1 MGQRLVDVP
10 TGSGDTIEVSPVP
23 DVIDA
28 TSSEEDEPPEMREK
42 LLPWTTVGRR
52 RARSLDSP
60 SEGRAPGREGTNA
73 NRSLTK
79 EQARAVETATINMT
93 TPQKEVLRRRQRKIP
108 VQRGSPSPSQGEGPS
123 KRKGKGI
130 DPREWG
136 NVNISR
142 ESLDVEAQAVA
153 LESITQ
159 QNELEKAGHKHA
171 PRKKGRSVTTHG
183 LPAESRPV
191 AQIAT
196 DSYLGAALR
205 RVRKASK
212 PTESEIDDDPPNP
225 DDGDVSPSDGGDDSD
240 GSSSESSYSGHHKKR
255 RDNRHGR
262 NKRRRSQSS
271 SKSRRRTLIKPIAP
285 KEYNGQADPRAYH
298 RFVRESEAYLRDGR
312 VRGRR
317 QVFLLSY
324 YLTGRAYDFYTQKVS
339 SNEEEWTLH
348 QFYSELFNFCFPID
362 YRMQLRRNLA
372 RCHQNDKS
380 VAEYTHELHELFN
393 MIGDVPERDRV
404 LKFWNGTRSSIQ
416 KGLWR
421 DNLNPE
427 TSSWDRVVAQAEIIE
442 ISENVAERRDRRS
455 NVGSSSGGTSSHPG
469 GQVKPKNNMSVNS
482 VRAVSHESRPQ
493 TQPRSGSRFS
503 NRQST
508 RSSTSDGRGHSFK
521 REGSNHHREGTSS
534 SHRGRSQTPR
544 NQRHDARTTPRLS
557 EKEKAERLAA
567 GQCFVCGETG
577 HFSRDCPTKRTMKA
591 SGSKP
596 PGTAA
601 FNVDPV
607 IDERES
613 DSSFV
618 EVLDSLPLGAMAFG
632 DVEPDEY
639 DPSNKWMEFTAPV
652 IFGPIE
658 EWRDQYPRWNE
669 QGVWTRQRI
678 GDCYALVADSILT
691 RSQPFPGDERF
702 EAEGLIRP
710 ELRFRVRKSTTAPE
724 YIIQDYWAAET
735 FTIPKTLLERPRFN
749 LGRWYARRL
758 GDTTRNP
765 EAFND
770 AEMGRPLAIVARKLL
785 EDGIRSYYPS
795 RDLHLNP
802 KNRFVVSP
810 PRPGREGYLIDDRDM
825 RSMVEIPVSSLEDPL
840 FDLIGWYVENLASQ
854 WSARQEGDSSNSPH
868 ECPQSHLFAGCIRK
882 ESSSNDEGEAE
893 APTDDDD
900 IPDLQ
905 SISMTDESEEDDYRS
920 EAVKDESFWDF
931 VFGDYVPF
939 NESSYE
945 VENSCSN
952 DESITTKLGDTLT
965 ICQPFPGDRYRLL
978 QPIDDT
984 YTEGQPRFKIK
995 PVAFE
1000 LIQIYDRV
1008 QGFEAHIHI
1017 SRLLDPEFVVGRWY
1031 AEQCA
1036 FNQEM
1041 EMPWQVARRW
1051 ADTRAHDDLCLRN
1064 IVVSGSENYKLEP
1077 EPLENMELGGVQVDR
1092 SKYPSLQRN
1101 AAQVKGN
1108 HRVLPKPIVVRVHVE
1123 GRPARALL
1131 DSGSLGDFISST
1143 LVDQLSLKRE
1153 QLDTPLSL
1161 QLAVQGS
1168 RSKVNA
1174 KVSVNLQYQT
1184 IDETRALDV
1193 ININNYDLILGTPWL
1208 YQHQVCV
1215 GFNPSR
1221 VVIGSD
1227 LSQPVKAGID
1237 TKLMAAGMSLEEQR
1251 LEDTR
1256 EELRRYA
1263 EPLCKEM
1270 HETGLPPLRDINH
1283 TIPLI
1288 DEKMTYTWRPSRC
1301 PEAFRD
1307 QWAEKRDAYLK
1318 SGRWEIT
1325 SSGNTV
1331 PMLLIPKPN
1340 TSNPVQLR
1348 CVVDL
1353 RERNRNTH
1361 KMTSPLPDMEGML
1374 RRTASHRYWT
1384 VLDMKNAYEQIR
1396 VIPDHVPRTTVTTPD
1411 GNMVSHV
1418 LQQGDCNAPATHQAL
1433 MNHIFS
1439 PYIGRFMDI
1448 YLDDISIYSNTLE
1461 EHVKHVKLVMDV
1473 LRREK
1478 LYLSRSKLHFIPREL
1493 KLLGRVIDEQGICM
1507 DSNKV
1512 DSVLNWK
1519 VPTNRDLL
1527 RGFIGS
1533 VGYLADDIPH
1543 IRIPM
1548 GVLSAITGDT
1558 VPFRWGYTEQ
1568 RAFEDVKD
1576 LVHQAREHHRKP
1588 LTYTSGSDPI
1598 WLITDGCSTG
1608 ISGLVSQGKDWKTAK
1623 VAAFYSAKLNPA
1635 QQNYP
1640 VHEIEMMAGVESML
1654 RHADILQGVKF
1665 KWLTDHK
1672 GLIHLLKQKNLSGR
1686 QARWL
1691 EKISTYDFEVVYIAG
1706 SENILADAL
1715 SRMYANDSPGTIR
1728 AKSEFTQHDVEDD
1741 DTSTLVDPEAHIP
1754 VLAGIEAQMAT
1765 RRGTRLRRPTEKA
1778 RAAQDSSSDEVDS
1791 VVSPP
1796 TQRKEGG
1803 IMAKTPKDDISY
1815 KEVIDRR
1822 TLANKDVV
1830 IEQPVEPA
1838 EQPIDVVVEQP
1849 VEPIEQP
1856 IEQIDNPGR
1865 ALLTKDSLGIDLQSE
1880 LQGKYTEDP
1889 FFQRILEKPKE
1900 FRNFECKEQ
1909 LVYLKENDK
1918 RLLCIPKALI
1928 QGRSAR
1934 EIVISEAHSMLAH
1947 LGSNKT
1953 LDYLREWVWWKD
1965 MTADVKAYC
1974 ETCHTC
1980 KTSKPSNQKPYGL
1993 LNPLSIPTYPW
2004 ESIGVDFVGPLPES
2018 GNRDGIFDSI
2028 TVVICLLTSMV
2039 HLIPSRINYNAT
2051 QLAELMFEH
2060 VYKMHG
2066 LPKNIISDRDVLF
2079 TSVFWS
2085 RLHNLIGTRLRMSSA
2100 YHPQS
2105 DGATERANRT
2115 VTQMLRQCIH
2125 PNQKDWVAH
2134 LPAIEFAINSARS
2147 VSTGYAP
2154 FFLNFGR
2161 MPRTM
2166 IWDSAPSTEFPA
2178 IREFAL
2184 QKKLAL
2190 MAAHDSILAARVKQ
2204 IRNANKKRQDVP
2216 FKAGDLVYLSSEN
2229 VSFPKGLARKL
2240 IPKFLGPYKIISDF
2254 GNASFQLD
2262 MPPHLK
2268 RRGVHDVFHSSL
2280 LRIHVPND
2288 DQLFPGRMDTQIAGE
2303 GNSDNEW
2310 AVDRIRSHSGT
2321 RANAVFEILWKSGDV
2336 TWMPYYQ
2343 ITHLQALTDYF
2354 DLLGVSKVSK
2364 LPNGLGRPPVDD
2376 PQLFLGLISPET
2388 SEEMSTSC
2396 LSLPSP
2402 VPLYKRLAN
2411 AVQSLFPHLFFHPAN
2426 PSTVTVDLD
2435 HLNIVMRKHRGID
2448 HPSFTRI
2455 SPTHYLVNDPAAS
2468 KALPGTLHVGQIADY
2483 LTFDEQLRTHGI
2495 SELQSVPHGFDDFA
2509 YLWNIGTSDNDYRQ
2523 ISRIFVSEADGYSVD
2538 ATTTPVVLTDFFIT
2552 PDQVGLVDPSSPDR
2566 DGAISRNAPRDTYH
2580 NDMSRNS
2587 PRPAYYDEPPKHHPP
2602 RGYMDRPHHDQL
2614 GYSYRR
2620 ERRPHHSNSGP
2631 SIGKAPK
2638 SGKAPSTVL
2647 TRLNFKRKR
2656 RQRSPPPA
2664 RRPSTSDPSGS
2675 SSQGPTKG
2683 APPAYDKLEQESTKE
2698 QTDDSDRMET
2708 VN

>member
-1 MGQRLVDVP
+1 M
-10 TGSGDTIEVSPVP
+10 
-23 DVIDA
+23 
-28 TSSEEDEPPEMREK
+28 
-42 LLPWTTVGRR
+42 
-52 RARSLDSP
+52 
-60 SEGRAPGREGTNA
+60 
-73 NRSLTK
+73 
-79 EQARAVETATINMT
+79 
-93 TPQKEVLRRRQRKIP
+93 
-108 VQRGSPSPSQGEGPS
+108 
-123 KRKGKGI
+123 
-130 DPREWG
+130 
-136 NVNISR
+136 NISR
-142 ESLDVEAQAVA
+142 ESLDVNAQAVA
-153 LESITQ
+153 LESIAQ
-159 QNELEKAGHKHA
+159 QNELNKTGYKNA
-171 PRKKGRSVTTHG
+171 PKKKGRAAPVHG

-196 DSYLGAALR
+196 DSYLGTALQ
-205 RVRKASK
+205 RVKKSSK
-212 PTESEIDDDPPNP
+212 YSGSKGDNDPLTSEDDSS
-225 DDGDVSPSDGGDDSD
+225 GGSSPSDGGDGSD
-240 GSSSESSYSGHHKKR
+240 GSSSGSSYSGHHRKR

-262 NKRRRSQSS
+262 NRRRRSRSLSS
-271 SKSRRRTLIKPIAP
+271 SRRRTLIKPIAP

-324 YLTGRAYDFYTQKVS
+324 YLSGRAYDFYTQKVS

-362 YRMQLRRNLA
+362 YRMQLRKNLA

-442 ISENVAERRDRRS
+442 ISENVAERRDRRPNISSSASGSSNHQGGQNKSKS
-455 NVGSSSGGTSSHPG
+455 NV
-469 GQVKPKNNMSVNS
+469 SVSS
-482 VRAVSHESRPQ
+482 VRTMNHEPRPQ
-493 TQPRSGSRFS
+493 TQPRSGSRLS
-503 NRQST
+503 NGQSA
-508 RSSTSDGRGHSFK
+508 RSSTSEGRGHSH
-521 REGSNHHREGTSS
+521 RRDGQSRSHHRGGSS
-534 SHRGRSQTPR
+534 SQRGRSQTPR
-544 NQRHDARTTPRLS
+544 NHRHDARTTPRLS

-591 SGSKP
+591 SGPKP
-596 PGTAA
+596 PGAAA
-601 FNVDPV
+601 FNVEPV
-607 IDERES
+607 IDEQES
-613 DSSFV
+613 DGSSI
-618 EVLDSLPLGAMAFG
+618 EILDSLPLGAMAFG
-632 DVEPDEY
+632 DLETDEY

-652 IFGPIE
+652 ILGPIE

-669 QGVWTRQRI
+669 PGVWTRRRI

-702 EAEGLIRP
+702 EAEDLLRP
-710 ELRFRVRKSTTAPE
+710 ELRFRVRKNTTAPE
-724 YIIQDYWAAET
+724 YIIQDYWANET
-735 FTIPKTLLERPRFN
+735 FHIPKALLEEPRFN

-758 GDTTRNP
+758 GDTSRDQLG
-765 EAFND
+765 FQH
-770 AEMGRPLAIVARKLL
+770 AEMGRPLAIVAQKLL
-785 EDGIRSYYPS
+785 EDGIRSYFPS
-795 RDLHLNP
+795 RDLHLDP
-802 KNRFVVSP
+802 KERFMVRP
-810 PRPGREGYLIDDRDM
+810 PRAGREGYLIDDRDM
-825 RSMVEIPVSSLEDPL
+825 ESMVEIPVSLLEDPA
-840 FDLIGWYVENLASQ
+840 FDLIGWYMQRLASQ
-854 WSARQEGDSSNSPH
+854 WSARQHENPSDLPH
-868 ECPQSHLFAGCIRK
+868 ECPRDHLFAGCVG
-882 ESSSNDEGEAE
+882 EEGTSSDEGEAKTPLE
-893 APTDDDD
+893 DDD
-900 IPDLQ
+900 IPELQ
-905 SISMTDESEEDDYRS
+905 SVSMTDDSEEDDYRN
-920 EAVKDESFWDF
+920 EACKDESFWDF
-931 VFGDYVPF
+931 LFGDYIPF
-939 NESSYE
+939 NESTYE
-945 VENSCSN
+945 GEDQCLDDRSLTERLS
-952 DESITTKLGDTLT
+952 DTLT
-965 ICQPFPGDRYRLL
+965 VCQPFPGDDYG
-978 QPIDDT
+978 PPVDDS
-984 YTEGQPRFKIK
+984 YIKGQPRFEIK
-995 PVAFE
+995 PVKFE

-1008 QGFEAHIHI
+1008 QGFEAHIHT
-1017 SRLLDPEFVVGRWY
+1017 SRLQDPEFLVGRWY

-1036 FNQEM
+1036 FIQDM
-1041 EMPWQVARRW
+1041 ERPWQVARRW
-1051 ADTRAHDDLCLRN
+1051 ADTKPQPDLCMKST
-1064 IVVSGSENYKLEP
+1064 VSESENYDLEP
-1077 EPLENMELGGVQVDR
+1077 APLDDMELGGVQVDR

-1108 HRVLPKPIVVRVHVE
+1108 QRILPKPIVVRVHVE

-1143 LVDQLSLKRE
+1143 LADQLSLKRE
-1153 QLDTPLSL
+1153 QLETPLSL

-1168 RSKVNA
+1168 RSKVNTR
-1174 KVSVNLQYQT
+1174 VSVNLQYQT
-1184 IDETRALDV
+1184 INETCTLDV

-1227 LSQPVKAGID
+1227 SSQPVKVGID
-1237 TKLMAAGMSLEEQR
+1237 TKLMVAGMSLEDQQ

-1288 DEKMTYTWRPSRC
+1288 DEKKTYTWRPSKC

-1348 CVVDL
+1348 CVADL
-1353 RERNRNTH
+1353 RERNKNTL
-1361 KMTSPLPDMEGML
+1361 KMTSPLPDMEGVL
-1374 RRTASHRYWT
+1374 RRTASHQYWT
-1384 VLDMKNAYEQIR
+1384 LLDMKNAYEQIR
-1396 VIPDHVPRTTVTTPD
+1396 VVPEHVSRTTVTTPD
-1411 GNMVSHV
+1411 GNMVSNV

-1433 MNHIFS
+1433 MNHLFS

-1461 EHVKHVKLVMDV
+1461 EHVKHVKLVLDI
-1473 LRREK
+1473 LKREK
-1478 LYLSRSKLHFIPREL
+1478 LYLSRSKLHFMPKEL
-1493 KLLGRVIDEQGICM
+1493 KLLGRVIDDQGIRM

-1512 DSVLNWK
+1512 DCVLNWK

-1533 VGYLADDIPH
+1533 VGYLADDIPN

-1548 GVLSAITGDT
+1548 GVLSGITGDT

-1568 RAFEDVKD
+1568 RAFEEVKT
-1576 LVHQAREHHRKP
+1576 LVHHAREHRRKP
-1588 LTYTSGSDPI
+1588 LTYTEGADPI

-1608 ISGLVSQGKDWKTAK
+1608 ISGLVSQGKDWKTAR

-1640 VHEIEMMAGVESML
+1640 VHEIEMLAGVESML
-1654 RHADILQGVKF
+1654 RHADILQGARF

-1672 GLIHLLKQKNLSGR
+1672 GLIHLLNQKNLSGR

-1706 SENILADAL
+1706 SENVLADTL

-1728 AKSEFTQHDVEDD
+1728 SKTEFTQHDVIDD
-1741 DTSTLVDPEAHIP
+1741 DTSVLADSEVEPP
-1754 VLAGIEAQMAT
+1754 VLAGIEAKIAT
-1765 RRGTRLRRPTEKA
+1765 RRGTRVRRPTEKA
-1778 RAAQDSSSDEVDS
+1778 RAAQDEDDF
-1791 VVSPP
+1791 VVPP
-1796 TQRKEGG
+1796 PAQRKEGG
-1803 IMAKTPKDDISY
+1803 IPTEKPRKQISNDEKDT
-1815 KEVIDRR
+1815 R
-1822 TLANKDVV
+1822 TVRNDDADEPPALEDTQTLINNDGDANL
-1830 IEQPVEPA
+1830 PA
-1838 EQPIDVVVEQP
+1838 EQG
-1849 VEPIEQP
+1849 
-1856 IEQIDNPGR
+1856 DNTGQT
-1865 ALLTKDSLGIDLQSE
+1865 LLTPETLGIDLKTE

-1889 FFQRILEKPKE
+1889 FFQAILEKPKE
-1900 FRNFECKEQ
+1900 FRNFESKEQ
-1909 LVYLKENDK
+1909 LIYLKEHD
-1918 RLLCIPKALI
+1918 RYLLCIPKVSI

-1965 MTADVKAYC
+1965 MVADVKAFC

-2039 HLIPSRINYNAT
+2039 HLVPSRINYNAT

-2060 VYKMHG
+2060 VYKTHG

-2085 RLHNLIGTRLRMSSA
+2085 RLHKLIGTKLRMSSA

-2125 PNQKDWVAH
+2125 PNQKDWVTK

-2166 IWDSAPSTEFPA
+2166 IWDSVPSTEFPA

-2190 MAAHDSILAARVKQ
+2190 IAAHDCILAARVKQ
-2204 IRNANKKRQDVP
+2204 VRDANKKRQIVP
-2216 FKAGDLVYLSSEN
+2216 FQVGDLVYLLSKN
-2229 VSFPKGLARKL
+2229 ISFPKGLARKL
-2240 IPKFLGPYKIISDF
+2240 IPKFLGPYKITSDF
-2254 GNASFQLD
+2254 ENASFQLD
-2262 MPPHLK
+2262 LPPHLK
-2268 RRGVHDVFHSSL
+2268 RRGVHSIFHSSL

-2288 DQLFPGRMDTQIAGE
+2288 DRLFPGRMDTQIAGE
-2303 GNSDNEW
+2303 DDSDNEW
-2310 AVDRIRSHSGT
+2310 AVDRIKSHSGT
-2321 RANAVFEILWKSGDV
+2321 KSNAIFEVLWKSGDI
-2336 TWMPYYQ
+2336 TWLPYYQ

-2354 DLLGVSKVSK
+2354 GLLGVSKISK

-2376 PQLFLGLISPET
+2376 PQVFLGLISPET
-2388 SEEMSTSC
+2388 SAEMSTSC
-2396 LSLPSP
+2396 LPFPSP
-2402 VPLYKRLAN
+2402 VSVYKRLVLA
-2411 AVQSLFPHLFFHPAN
+2411 ARSLISPFLSDTNN
-2426 PSTVTVDLD
+2426 PPTVTIDLD
-2435 HLNIVMRKHRGID
+2435 QLNIVMRKHRGID

-2455 SPTHYLVNDPAAS
+2455 SPTHYLINDPAAS

-2552 PDQVGLVDPSSPDR
+2552 PEQVGLVDPSSPDR
-2566 DGAISRNAPRDTYH
+2566 DGTTSRNAPRDGYH
-2580 NDMSRNS
+2580 DDMPRNS
-2587 PRPAYYDEPPKHHPP
+2587 PRPAYYDDPP
-2602 RGYMDRPHHDQL
+2602 RHPSRGYVDRPHHDQL
-2614 GYSYRR
+2614 GYAYRR
-2620 ERRPHHSNSGP
+2620 ERRPRHNNSGP
-2631 SIGKAPK
+2631 PVGKAPK
-2638 SGKAPSTVL
+2638 FGKAPSTVL
-2647 TRLNFKRKR
+2647 THLNFKRKR
-2656 RQRSPPPA
+2656 RQCSPPPA
-2664 RRPSTSDPSGS
+2664 KHSSTSAS
-2675 SSQGPTKG
+2675 SSSSPQGPVKG
-2683 APPAYDKLEQESTKE
+2683 APPAYDKLEQEPTKE
-2698 QTDDSDRMET
+2698 LNDDSERMET
-2708 VN
+2708 TN

>member
-1 MGQRLVDVP
+1 M
-10 TGSGDTIEVSPVP
+10 
-23 DVIDA
+23 
-28 TSSEEDEPPEMREK
+28 
-42 LLPWTTVGRR
+42 
-52 RARSLDSP
+52 
-60 SEGRAPGREGTNA
+60 
-73 NRSLTK
+73 
-79 EQARAVETATINMT
+79 
-93 TPQKEVLRRRQRKIP
+93 
-108 VQRGSPSPSQGEGPS
+108 
-123 KRKGKGI
+123 
-130 DPREWG
+130 
-136 NVNISR
+136 
-142 ESLDVEAQAVA
+142 
-153 LESITQ
+153 
-159 QNELEKAGHKHA
+159 HA
-171 PRKKGRSVTTHG
+171 PKKKGRIAHVPG

-205 RVRKASK
+205 RVKRSSK
-212 PTESEIDDDPPNP
+212 SSGSKRDNDPTTSNDDDDNI
-225 DDGDVSPSDGGDDSD
+225 SPSDGGDDSD
-240 GSSSESSYSGHHKKR
+240 DSSSGSSYSGHHQRR
-255 RDNRHGR
+255 RDNHHGR
-262 NKRRRSQSS
+262 NKRHRSQSFS
-271 SKSRRRTLIKPIAP
+271 SSRRKTLIKPIAP
-285 KEYNGQADPRAYH
+285 REYNGQAEPRAYH

-312 VRGRR
+312 VKGRR
-317 QVFLLSY
+317 QIFLLSY
-324 YLTGRAYDFYTQKVS
+324 YLSGRAYDFYTQKVAL
-339 SNEEEWTLH
+339 NEEEWTLH

-362 YRMQLRRNLA
+362 YRMQLRKNLA

-380 VAEYTHELHELFN
+380 IAEYTHELHEFFI
-393 MIGDVPERDRV
+393 MIGNVPERDRV
-404 LKFWNGTRSSIQ
+404 LKFWNGTRPSIQ

-455 NVGSSSGGTSSHPG
+455 NMGSSTGGPLSHQG
-469 GQVKPKNNMSVNS
+469 GQAKSSKNNVSVSS
-482 VRAVSHESRPQ
+482 VRTINHEPRPQ
-493 TQPRSGSRFS
+493 NPSRSGSRFS
-503 NRQST
+503 NRQPT
-508 RSSTSDGRGHSFK
+508 RSSTSEGRGHSSR
-521 REGSNHHREGTSS
+521 REGSNHHRGGTSS
-534 SHRGRSQTPR
+534 SQRGRSQTPR
-544 NQRHDARTTPRLS
+544 NQRHDSARTTPRLS

-596 PGTAA
+596 PGAAA
-601 FNVDPV
+601 FNVEPV
-607 IDERES
+607 VDEQES
-613 DSSFV
+613 EGSSIA
-618 EVLDSLPLGAMAFG
+618 VLDSLPLGAMAFG
-632 DVEPDEY
+632 DVEPGGYE
-639 DPSNKWMEFTAPV
+639 PSNKWMEFTAPV
-652 IFGPIE
+652 VFGPIE

-669 QGVWTRQRI
+669 PGVWIRRRI

-691 RSQPFPGDERF
+691 KSLPFPGDERF
-702 EAEGLIRP
+702 EAENLLRP
-710 ELRFRVRKSTTAPE
+710 ELRFRVWRNPDAPE
-724 YIIQDYWAAET
+724 YVIQDHWTREA
-735 FTIPKTLLERPRFN
+735 FTIPKALLEKPRFN

-758 GDTTRNP
+758 GDTSRDPT
-765 EAFND
+765 AFKD
-770 AEMGRPLAIVARKLL
+770 AEMGRPLAIVAKKLL

-802 KNRFVVSP
+802 MNRFVVHP
-810 PRPGREGYLIDDRDM
+810 PRQGREGYLIDDRDM
-825 RSMVEIPVSSLEDPL
+825 RTLVEVPVSSLEDPS
-840 FDLIGWYVENLASQ
+840 FDLVGWYTQRLASQ
-854 WSARQEGDSSNSPH
+854 WSTRQEEGSMDSPH
-868 ECPQSHLFAGCIRK
+868 ECPRTHLFTGCITE
-882 ESSSNDEGEAE
+882 ESPSGDEEPCAE
-893 APTDDDD
+893 TPTMEDNE

-905 SISMTDESEEDDYRS
+905 TVSMTDDSEEDDYRS
-920 EAVKDESFWDF
+920 EAVKDESFWDYL
-931 VFGDYVPF
+931 FGDYVPF
-939 NESSYE
+939 NESAYE
-945 VENSCSN
+945 EDPYLDNKSLT
-952 DESITTKLGDTLT
+952 EKLDDTLT
-965 ICQPFPGDRYRLL
+965 TCQPFPGDEHGLPDSCVAGRR
-978 QPIDDT
+978 
-984 YTEGQPRFKIK
+984 RFEIK
-995 PVAFE
+995 PVDFE

-1008 QGFEAHIHI
+1008 QGFEAHIHT
-1017 SRLLDPEFVVGRWY
+1017 SRLQDPEFAVGRWY

-1036 FNQEM
+1036 FNQYM

-1051 ADTRAHDDLCLRN
+1051 ADTRPHNDLRMN
-1064 IVVSGSENYKLEP
+1064 VAVSISENYELEP
-1077 EPLENMELGGVQVDR
+1077 EPLEDMELGGVQVDR
-1092 SKYPSLQRN
+1092 TKYPSLQRN
-1101 AAQVKGN
+1101 AAQIKGN
-1108 HRVLPKPIVVRVHVE
+1108 QRILPKPLVVKVHVE

-1143 LVDQLSLKRE
+1143 LADQLSLKRE
-1153 QLDTPLSL
+1153 QLETPLSL

-1174 KVSVNLQYQT
+1174 RVSVNLQYQT
-1184 IDETRALDV
+1184 IDETRTLDV

-1227 LSQPVKAGID
+1227 SSLPVEVGID
-1237 TKLMAAGMSLEEQR
+1237 TKLMAAGMSLEDRQ
-1251 LEDTR
+1251 LEDVC
-1256 EELRRYA
+1256 EELRKYA

-1288 DEKMTYTWRPSRC
+1288 DEKRTYTWRPSRC

-1353 RERNRNTH
+1353 RERNKNMH

-1374 RRTASHRYWT
+1374 RRTAGHQYWT
-1384 VLDMKNAYEQIR
+1384 LLDMKNAYEQIR
-1396 VIPDHVPRTTVTTPD
+1396 VIPEHVPRTTVTTPD

-1448 YLDDISIYSNTLE
+1448 YLDDISIYSNSLE
-1461 EHVKHVKLVMDV
+1461 EHVKHVKLVMDI
-1473 LRREK
+1473 LKREK
-1478 LYLSRSKLHFIPREL
+1478 LYLSRSKLHFIPKEL
-1493 KLLGRVIDEQGICM
+1493 KLLGRVIDERGIRM
-1507 DSNKV
+1507 DSSKV

-1533 VGYLADDIPH
+1533 VGYLADDIPN

-1568 RAFEDVKD
+1568 RAFDEVKD
-1576 LVHQAREHHRKP
+1576 LVHQARQHHRKP
-1588 LTYTSGSDPI
+1588 LSYTDGSDPI
-1598 WLITDGCSTG
+1598 WLVTDGCSTG
-1608 ISGLVSQGKDWKTAK
+1608 ISGLVSQGKDWKTAR

-1640 VHEIEMMAGVESML
+1640 VHEIEMLAGVESML
-1654 RHADILQGVKF
+1654 RHADILQGAKF

-1672 GLIHLLKQKNLSGR
+1672 GLVHLLNQKNLSGR

-1691 EKISTYDFEVVYIAG
+1691 EKISTFDYEVVYIAG
-1706 SENILADAL
+1706 SENVLADAL
-1715 SRMYANDSPGTIR
+1715 SRMYTNDSPGTVR
-1728 AKSEFTQHDVEDD
+1728 SKTEFTLHDVVDD
-1741 DTSTLVDPEAHIP
+1741 DTSAIVDADAEQPI
-1754 VLAGIEAQMAT
+1754 LAGIEAQMAT
-1765 RRGTRLRRPTEKA
+1765 RRGTRIRRPTEKA
-1778 RAAQDSSSDEVDS
+1778 IAARESSSEQLDS
-1791 VVSPP
+1791 VVPP
-1796 TQRKEGG
+1796 PAQRKEGG
-1803 IMAKTPKDDISY
+1803 TIEKTTIKPREDISNRMTN
-1815 KEVIDRR
+1815 DRP
-1822 TLANKDVV
+1822 TLDT
-1830 IEQPVEPA
+1830 
-1838 EQPIDVVVEQP
+1838 VVEQ
-1849 VEPIEQP
+1849 VEKPMEHVESEQA
-1856 IEQIDNPGR
+1856 DDPGR
-1865 ALLTKDSLGIDLQSE
+1865 VLLTKDSLGIDLLSE

-1889 FFQRILEKPKE
+1889 FFRAILERPKE

-1909 LVYLKENDK
+1909 LIYLKEND
-1918 RLLCIPKALI
+1918 RRVLCIPKALI
-1928 QGRSAR
+1928 QERSAR

-2066 LPKNIISDRDVLF
+2066 LPKNIVSDRDVLF

-2085 RLHNLIGTRLRMSSA
+2085 RLHKLIGTRLRMSSA

-2125 PNQKDWVAH
+2125 PNQKDWVLQ

-2161 MPRTM
+2161 MPRAM

-2216 FKAGDLVYLSSEN
+2216 FKEGDLVYLSSEN
-2229 VSFPKGLARKL
+2229 ISFPKGLARKL

-2254 GNASFQLD
+2254 GNGSFQLD

-2268 RRGVHDVFHSSL
+2268 KRGVHNVFHSSL

-2288 DQLFPGRMDTQIAGE
+2288 DRLFPGRMDTQIAGE
-2303 GNSDNEW
+2303 GVSDNEW
-2310 AVDRIRSHSGT
+2310 AVDRIKSHSGT
-2321 RANAVFEILWKSGDV
+2321 RASAVFEVLWKSGDV
-2336 TWMPYYQ
+2336 TWLPYYQ

-2354 DLLGVSKVSK
+2354 DLLKVSKVSK
-2364 LPNGLGRPPVDD
+2364 LPPGLGRPPVGD
-2376 PQLFLGLISPET
+2376 PQVFLGLISPEA
-2388 SEEMSTSC
+2388 SDELSTCC
-2396 LSLPSP
+2396 LSLSSFPSTTS
-2402 VPLYKRLAN
+2402 VYKRLVL
-2411 AVQSLFPHLFFHPAN
+2411 AVRSLVPPFLSDTRN
-2426 PSTVTVDLD
+2426 PPTVTIDLD
-2435 HLNIVMRKHRGID
+2435 QLNIVMRKHRGID

-2455 SPTHYLVNDPAAS
+2455 SPTHYLVSDPAAS

-2552 PDQVGLVDPSSPDR
+2552 PDQVGLVDPSSSDR
-2566 DGAISRNAPRDTYH
+2566 DGTASRNAPRDNYH
-2580 NDMSRNS
+2580 DDMSRNN
-2587 PRPAYYDEPPKHHPP
+2587 PRHAYYDEPPRHPP
-2602 RGYMDRPHHDQL
+2602 RGYVDRPHHDQL

-2631 SIGKAPK
+2631 PVGKAPK

-2656 RQRSPPPA
+2656 RQRSPPPTK
-2664 RRPSTSDPSGS
+2664 RPSPSAPSSS

-2683 APPAYDKLEQESTKE
+2683 APPAYDRLEREPTKE
-2698 QTDDSDRMET
+2698 QADDSEQMET
-2708 VN
+2708 SN